1 MEMDR
6 KTAIL
11 FVVVSFCSVIG
22 AGLFHWFCMST
33 GDNVKGGWWANS
45 PWSVECE
52 KVEISYNDK
61 EIELADKDKDAFILY
76 MKWIM
81 HVGKEI
87 EKVENVDYDVI
98 IDFQNDNISH
108 VSSKTGVVEFR
119 NNYYEV
125 SDHDLQKIMKY
136 IK

>member
-1 MEMDR
+1 MDR

-11 FVVVSFCSVIG
+11 FVVLSFGSVI
-22 AGLFHWFCMST
+22 ATGLFYGLCTSPVN
-33 GDNVKGGWWANS
+33 DVKGGWWANS

-76 MKWIM
+76 MKWII

-98 IDFQNDNISH
+98 IDFQNDNIAY
-108 VSSKTGVVEFR
+108 VSSQTGMVSFR
-119 NNYYEV
+119 DYYYEV